1 VKRENEFVV
10 GLVVVVAFISV
21 VAGALWLSGAHLGRT
36 EAIYTARFRTVGGL
50 GVGNPVV
57 LRGVRVGRVE
67 AIRLAS
73 GNWVEAD
80 MRIYAGVALPQRP
93 AVVATS
99 VSLFGEWA
107 ASLVSF
113 DQPPDDPNVRRAL
126 AEAQAVGGGRWP
138 GATLPDIGQLTA
150 QAGRIANDIAT
161 VSARVQTAFDSEAVT
176 ELRRSIK
183 DFGMIA
189 DRLARAADEQANNI
203 GTVGQNL
210 SKGSTAL
217 ARAATVLESTLGRV
231 DTATNQ
237 GQLAMILNNASAA
250 SQDVRTASQ
259 DLRDLLDATHRSQ
272 ESFVRV
278 FVSADTILSRIAN
291 RSGTLGLLVADSALY
306 RETTLTMIQLR
317 QLLSDVQANPRK
329 YFTFSVF

>member
-1 VKRENEFVV
+1 MKRENEFVV
-10 GLVVVVAFISV
+10 GLVVVAAFVAV

-80 MRIYAGVALPQRP
+80 LRIYAGVSLPQRP
-93 AVVATS
+93 AIVATS

-107 ASLVSF
+107 ASLISF

-161 VSARVQTAFDSEAVT
+161 VSARVQTAFDSEAVS

-189 DRLARAADEQANNI
+189 DRLARAANEQAGNI

-210 SKGSTAL
+210 SQGSTAL
-217 ARAATVLESTLGRV
+217 ARAAAVLESTLGRV

-237 GQLAMILNNASAA
+237 GQLASILNNASAA
-250 SQDVRTASQ
+250 SQDIRAASQ
-259 DLRDLLDATHRSQ
+259 QLRDLLETTHRSQ
-272 ESFVRV
+272 ESLVRMV
-278 FVSADTILSRIAN
+278 VAADTVLSRIAN

>member
-21 VAGALWLSGAHLGRT
+21 VAGALWLSGAHIGRT

-80 MRIYAGVALPQRP
+80 LRIYAGVALPQRP

-107 ASLVSF
+107 ASLVSA

-126 AEAQAVGGGRWP
+126 AEAQAAGGGRWP

-189 DRLARAADEQANNI
+189 DRLARAADEQAGNI

-250 SQDVRTASQ
+250 SQDVRAASQ

>member
-1 VKRENEFVV
+1 
-10 GLVVVVAFISV
+10 
-21 VAGALWLSGAHLGRT
+21 
-36 EAIYTARFRTVGGL
+36 
-50 GVGNPVV
+50 VV

-80 MRIYAGVALPQRP
+80 LRIYAGVSLPQRP
-93 AVVATS
+93 AIVATS

-107 ASLVSF
+107 ASLISF

-161 VSARVQTAFDSEAVT
+161 VSARVQTAFDSEAVS

-183 DFGMIA
+183 DFGLIA
-189 DRLARAADEQANNI
+189 DRLARAANEQADNI

-210 SKGSTAL
+210 SQGSTAL

-237 GQLAMILNNASAA
+237 GQLAAILNNASAA
-250 SQDVRTASQ
+250 SQDIRTASQ
-259 DLRDLLDATHRSQ
+259 QLRDLLETTHRSQ
-272 ESFVRV
+272 ESLVRMV
-278 FVSADTILSRIAN
+278 VAADTVLSRIAN